1 MYRELIA
8 GLVIVAAA
16 AAAVFYQSKL
26 LDKQYA
32 RGYEAAKSEYL
43 QRVVDTQ
50 NTKEESH
57 ERITQSNANR
67 DAIPADVERLRKQIA
82 DLEASARAAAVSRS
96 EAQSADPIGMLAKL
110 SEGLGAEG
118 AELAWYADDT
128 AVRLSNCNREYDALR
143 EDNTVE
149 K

>member
-16 AAAVFYQSKL
+16 AAAAFYQARL
-26 LDKQYA
+26 LEKQYD
-32 RGYEAAKSEYL
+32 RGYEAAKSQYL
-43 QRVVDTQ
+43 QRVADTQ
-50 NTKEESH
+50 KVKEESH
-57 ERITQSNANR
+57 ERVTQSNDSR
-67 DAIPADVERLRKQIA
+67 GAIPADVERLRKQVA
-82 DLEASARAAAVSRS
+82 DLEARARAAAVSRS